1 MYDIELSILISV
13 SIKSTPDIIDM
24 INDVNNY
31 ISINNI
37 DNSKIL
43 CQKLLNII
51 SRVYNCFLS
60 KLITT
65 KQTQI
70 TNYFT

>member
-1 MYDIELSILISV
+1 M
-13 SIKSTPDIIDM
+13 
-24 INDVNNY
+24 Y

-37 DNSKIL
+37 NNSEIL
-43 CQKLLNII
+43 CQQLLNIK
-51 SRVYNCFLS
+51 SRVENCYLS